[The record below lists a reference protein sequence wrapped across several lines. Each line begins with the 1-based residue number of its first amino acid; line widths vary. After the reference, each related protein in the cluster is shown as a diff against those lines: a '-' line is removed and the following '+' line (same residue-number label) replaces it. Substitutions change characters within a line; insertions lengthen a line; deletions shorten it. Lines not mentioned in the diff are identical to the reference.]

1 MTARLA
7 QLEGRESIKRRVAIR
22 QRLRVERQELGVRRG
37 QVVVGSKIRS
47 VSPCL
52 RSIRACGLGG
62 ASRGT
67 QTFRR
72 DELRVGGS
80 PGLLACDGLPTLRR
94 CGGSQAHV
102 SVARMGGGVLRWQV
116 ACAHS
121 G

>member
-102 SVARMGGGVLRWQV
+102 SVARMGGGVLRYYQTW
-116 ACAHS
+116 AYS